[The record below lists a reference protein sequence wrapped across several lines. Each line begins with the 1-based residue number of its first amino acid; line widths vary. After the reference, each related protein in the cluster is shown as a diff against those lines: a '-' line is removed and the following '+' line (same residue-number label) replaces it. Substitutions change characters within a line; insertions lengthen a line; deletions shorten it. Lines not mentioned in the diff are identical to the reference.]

1 MDESM
6 GLYLAVLIILAI
18 FFLPTII
25 ALLKKH
31 PQKVGI
37 ILVNIVGVV
46 GGLGWI
52 AALIWCFI
60 LPKEQSS

>member
-6 GLYLAVLIILAI
+6 GLYLGVLICLAI

-25 ALLKKH
+25 ALFKKH
-31 PQKVGI
+31 PKKVGI
-37 ILVNIVGVV
+37 LLVNIVGIF
-46 GGLGWI
+46 GGLGWL